1 MAAEDVA
8 EVCAFLR
15 WIEDNH
21 YTFLGY
27 RKYDYVGAGTKARMN
42 VVEGSGLGILRAPG
56 VHVFDGMRDLGALP
70 PDVRG
75 FVMSPTLLLIMKAN
89 KMPTVHRPV
98 PLDSIGVKVIEGGK
112 VRSDEH
118 TTELQSLMRIS
129 YAAI

>member
-75 FVMSPTLLLIMKAN
+75 FAMSPTLLLIM
-89 KMPTVHRPV
+89 
-98 PLDSIGVKVIEGGK
+98 
-112 VRSDEH
+112 RSAEH
-118 TTELQSLMRIS
+118 TSELQSLMRLS
-129 YAAI
+129 YAVFCLNKKLNTPINSYLQKH